1 MTVLSNEFQLFVK
14 HWNVKYCNWYNLFS
28 FSGQK
33 NENQSTKKVGLSS
46 LHNFA
51 SALQPCFPYNDLHRS
66 MRCLSFF
73 CMVAVRDT
81 STSHRLVDDFF
92 CRNISYQ
99 TKSHKN
105 IEITEFWV
113 IKNLL
118 LLLYI
123 INFLVLQDSAPKP
136 MRQVTSWS
144 TLSNTTSGGSRTLS
158 SASSFEKFKQQ
169 ARDKE
174 ERVCETFKLFKQEWF
189 YS

>member
-1 MTVLSNEFQLFVK
+1 M
-14 HWNVKYCNWYNLFS
+14 FS

-81 STSHRLVDDFF
+81 STSHRRDDFF
-92 CRNISYQ
+92 CRNFSYQ

-105 IEITEFWV
+105 IEITEFQV
-113 IKNLL
+113 IKNLV

-123 INFLVLQDSAPKP
+123 INFCPAGFSAQTHAPGNFLVHLEQHNF
-136 MRQVTSWS
+136 RRI
-144 TLSNTTSGGSRTLS
+144 SNTVIC
-158 SASSFEKFKQQ
+158 KQ
-169 ARDKE
+169 
-174 ERVCETFKLFKQEWF
+174 L
-189 YS
+189 

>member
-1 MTVLSNEFQLFVK
+1 M
-14 HWNVKYCNWYNLFS
+14 
-28 FSGQK
+28 
-33 NENQSTKKVGLSS
+33 SS

-81 STSHRLVDDFF
+81 STSHRRDDFF
-92 CRNISYQ
+92 CRNFSYQ

-105 IEITEFWV
+105 IEITEFQV
-113 IKNLL
+113 IKNLV

-136 MRQVTSWS
+136 IRQVTSWS

-174 ERVCETFKLFKQEWF
+174 ERVCETFKLFKQE
-189 YS
+189 